1 MRRLLSTPDGFAAFY
16 ERHSRKLVTFFA
28 RRVYDPQ
35 LALDLT
41 AETFAQAMLGVRRL
55 RAETDEEAVG
65 WLYGIARNQLK
76 SFYRRG
82 HAERRALERLR
93 IEVPEL
99 DDESERQIEE
109 LAELSELRTAVAEG
123 LAQLS
128 EAERQAVELRVV
140 QELTY
145 PEVAERLHVSEVAAR
160 ARVSRGLRALARALE
175 IPGSIEEEVERG
187 TA

>member
-1 MRRLLSTPDGFAAFY
+1 MRRLLSTQDGFAAFY
-16 ERHSRKLVTFFA
+16 ERHGRKLVTFFA

-41 AETFAQAMLGVRRL
+41 AETFAQALLSVRRL
-55 RAETDEEAVG
+55 RAETDEEALA

-76 SFYRRG
+76 AFYRRG
-82 HAERRALERLR
+82 RAERRALERLR

-99 DDESERQIEE
+99 DPDSERQIER
-109 LAELSELRTAVAEG
+109 LAELTELRAAVAAG

-128 EAERQAVELRVV
+128 GAERSAVELRVV
-140 QELTY
+140 HELPY
-145 PEVAERLHVSEVAAR
+145 PEVAARLHVSEVAAR
-160 ARVSRGLRALARALE
+160 ARVSRGLRALAAALDA
-175 IPGSIEEEVERG
+175 PGSIEEEVGRG